1 MENQTIWIIIIASNI
16 LIYGLC
22 CFLIY
27 KRKQFSGISVR
38 SPMLLLCTNISN
50 FAMSMIILLHKLFES
65 NILSIFYY
73 LFRLMMMIA
82 FFLRY
87 ERILTCFKYNS
98 DKFNIKL
105 NIEKFAEKRYLLQE
119 KYYVKIYFG
128 LCLIICITL
137 LIIELVGVPCFE
149 LFYNSYNINNDSYK
163 SQLYIW
169 LFLNYFEL
177 TIIMTYIFRLYPKK
191 IRFLLKKELYFSF
204 LFLFIYFNYTS
215 FSNLYYE
222 YNDTEFTFISLI
234 SLYIFLTDK
243 DNYRAFHAY
252 LINRNDNSIFFLK
265 LYTHIMKYKLDI
277 KLNFNNEII
286 LREAKDIYNKYFNEE
301 KELIISQDILIK
313 IRNECEI
320 LKEDRVREDLFDE
333 GLKYS
338 YDKLNII
345 FNDFIKT
352 YKFKELYEDVEIKT
366 LVQCKMCNTGLINKF

>member
-1 MENQTIWIIIIASNI
+1 
-16 LIYGLC
+16 
-22 CFLIY
+22 
-27 KRKQFSGISVR
+27 
-38 SPMLLLCTNISN
+38 
-50 FAMSMIILLHKLFES
+50 
-65 NILSIFYY
+65 
-73 LFRLMMMIA
+73 
-82 FFLRY
+82 
-87 ERILTCFKYNS
+87 
-98 DKFNIKL
+98 
-105 NIEKFAEKRYLLQE
+105 
-119 KYYVKIYFG
+119 
-128 LCLIICITL
+128 
-137 LIIELVGVPCFE
+137 
-149 LFYNSYNINNDSYK
+149 
-163 SQLYIW
+163 
-169 LFLNYFEL
+169 
-177 TIIMTYIFRLYPKK
+177 MTYIFRLYPKK

-234 SLYIFLTDK
+234 SLYIFLILNGFIPIFATFWYKKFLSYQFTPKLMNNLYIFLTDK